1 MVDKELLTKMIDLSL
16 QSYKEK
22 PVLKNLELLKNDRK
36 NDYGIEYLF
45 SKDEN
50 GNYYLSFAGTNEI
63 KDILVDID
71 FWQKTIPYDNTQ
83 TKIRVHKGFYKS
95 YLSVRIRILSYLIE
109 NKVKSLYV
117 TGHSYG
123 AALALLA
130 AVDIQYNLPNIK
142 IEYVTTFGC
151 PRIGNQAFVNSF
163 NKRVPNT
170 YRIENGNDLVARIPP
185 AFMGYRHA
193 GQMFHIGKKKRF
205 YLFSLSDHFAKNY
218 KLKLEESENDG

>member
-1 MVDKELLTKMIDLSL
+1 MVDKEFLTKMIDLSL

-22 PVLKNLELLKNDRK
+22 PVLKNLELLKNDRT

-63 KDILVDID
+63 KDVLVDID

-123 AALALLA
+123 AALAILA
-130 AVDIQYNLPNIK
+130 AVDIQYNLPNIEIK
-142 IEYVTTFGC
+142 KVVTFGS
-151 PRIGNQAFVNSF
+151 PRVGNKEFISSF
-163 NKRVPNT
+163 NKRVPQT
-170 YRIENGNDLVARIPP
+170 FRVENGNDLITRLPP
-185 AFMGYRHA
+185 FFMGYGHI
-193 GQMFHIGKKKRF
+193 GNTVHIGKDKKW
-205 YLFSLSDHFAKNY
+205 YLLSICDHFAKQY
-218 KLKLEESENDG
+218 KIKIEEGVI